1 MYQKSSLAKNEDLFP
16 FEAVKNPRKNGGF
29 RFPKQIGEAR
39 AGGNGSNHEEMYKA
53 AQQARGVCGP
63 GNEPQDT
70 PADVAMPKYTQS
82 QTRKQGFFK
91 LPDELWELKNLNLD
105 LVERFDITGNT
116 IIPQWKKTAMND
128 GKILGKITDLVHAI
142 DGINI
147 ISTSVNVSNLIP
159 GTWRD

>member
-1 MYQKSSLAKNEDLFP
+1 
-16 FEAVKNPRKNGGF
+16 
-29 RFPKQIGEAR
+29 
-39 AGGNGSNHEEMYKA
+39 
-53 AQQARGVCGP
+53 
-63 GNEPQDT
+63 
-70 PADVAMPKYTQS
+70 MPKYTQS
-82 QTRKQGFFK
+82 QTRKQAFFK

-105 LVERFDITGNT
+105 LVERFHITANT

-128 GKILGKITDLVHAI
+128 GKILEKITDLVHAI